1 MLGGTEAV
9 EKGSSVQRVPARS
22 RPQLCGVL
30 RGAARTL
37 AKAPHMCCG
46 EDCRTA
52 FSAASYSLLLMIAMR
67 VPIITILVPKIAILV
82 PIITIRVPIIAI
94 LVPIIAIMVPIIPIR
109 IPTIAFRLGGEHC
122 EIVLSGW

>member
-9 EKGSSVQRVPARS
+9 ERGSSVQRVPARS

-30 RGAARTL
+30 RGRTL

-67 VPIITILVPKIAILV
+67 VPIITI
-82 PIITIRVPIIAI
+82 RVPIIAI
-94 LVPIIAIMVPIIPIR
+94 LVPKIAIMVPIIPIR